1 MHGPLGL
8 IETEEAVYLSLLKGR
23 GSSVDEL
30 VREVGA
36 APKRTRAAV
45 ARLKDLGFVTS
56 SPGAADA
63 CAAGPGGRENHHER
77 RRDRALRSAT
87 C

>member
-36 APKRTRAAV
+36 APKRTRAPV
-45 ARLKDLGFVTS
+45 ARLKGLGFVTH
-56 SPGAADA
+56 SPGSPARLTPVPLWDEYHALLDRLA
-63 CAAGPGGRENHHER
+63 QDRAAG
-77 RRDRALRSAT
+77 
-87 C
+87 